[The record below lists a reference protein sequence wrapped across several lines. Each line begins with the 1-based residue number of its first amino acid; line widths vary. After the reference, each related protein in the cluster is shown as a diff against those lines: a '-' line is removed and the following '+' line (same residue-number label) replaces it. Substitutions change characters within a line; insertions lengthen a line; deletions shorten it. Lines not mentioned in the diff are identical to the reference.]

1 MLSPMI
7 GLVVLLGFIGVTL
20 IIKPDFGGM
29 DAVAIIAVAGGFF
42 AAIAKSTVKFL
53 THTDKPASV
62 VFYFAFT
69 AMLVSSIPAIL
80 NWQTPTLMQFLQ
92 LILLGLLASA
102 GQFFMTLAYSYA
114 PASQISHFS
123 YSSILYASLAG
134 WLLWGEWMDGWAW
147 LGAGLVVLSG
157 VLLLKKKQQVVE

>member
-1 MLSPMI
+1 
-7 GLVVLLGFIGVTL
+7 
-20 IIKPDFGGM
+20 
-29 DAVAIIAVAGGFF
+29 
-42 AAIAKSTVKFL
+42 
-53 THTDKPASV
+53 
-62 VFYFAFT
+62 VFYFALT
-69 AMLVSSIPAIL
+69 ALTVSSLPAL
-80 NWQTPTLMQFLQ
+80 LHWQTPNATQFWQ
-92 LILLGLLASA
+92 LILLGLLASG

-157 VLLLKKKQQVVE
+157 VLLLKTKKQIKPVETII